1 MARQVL
7 VSIATVVLFLAGGAT
22 LDPGAL
28 AQSKQGIKVGTLKCD
43 VDSGWGLVF
52 GSSKKLKCV
61 YTPDGRKMSERYRGS
76 IDKYGIDIGYTT
88 AGIILWTVFAP
99 TQNVDR
105 GALQGKY
112 VGATAEATLAVGLGA
127 NVLVGG
133 GNSIAL
139 QPLSIGGQQGLNLA
153 AGIAAVQLRSAN

>member
-1 MARQVL
+1 MTRYLSVSLLAAVL
-7 VSIATVVLFLAGGAT
+7 IVAGASIPDRGAE
-22 LDPGAL
+22 
-28 AQSKQGIKVGTLKCD
+28 AQSKQGIKLGTLKCD

-52 GSSKKLKCV
+52 GSSKNLKCV
-61 YTPDGRKMSERYRGS
+61 YTPDGKKMSERYRGT
-76 IDKYGIDIGYTT
+76 IDKYGIDIGYTK

-99 TQNVDR
+99 TADVDA
-105 GALQGKY
+105 GALAGTY

-139 QPLSIGGQQGLNLA
+139 QPLSISGQQGLNIA
-153 AGIAAVQLRSAN
+153 AGIASVHLRSAN

>member
-1 MARQVL
+1 MTRQVF
-7 VSIATVVLFLAGGAT
+7 VSLLTVVLFLAGGAT
-22 LDPGAL
+22 LDSGAL

-61 YTPDGRKMSERYRGS
+61 FTPDGKKMTERYRGT
-76 IDKYGIDIGYTT
+76 IDKYGIDIGYTQ

-99 TQNVDR
+99 TKNVDG
-105 GALQGKY
+105 GALAGKY
-112 VGATAEATLAVGLGA
+112 IGATAEVTLAVGLGA

-139 QPLSIGGQQGLNLA
+139 QPLSISGQQGLNIA
-153 AGIAAVQLRSAN
+153 AGIAAVELRSAN

>member
-7 VSIATVVLFLAGGAT
+7 VSFLTIVLFVAGGAT
-22 LDPGAL
+22 LDSGAV
-28 AQSKQGIKVGTLKCD
+28 AQSKEGVKVGTLKCD

-52 GSSKKLKCV
+52 GSSKGLKCV
-61 YTPDGRKMSERYRGS
+61 YTPDGKKMSERYRGT
-76 IDKYGIDIGYTT
+76 IDKYGIDIGYTE

-99 TQNVDR
+99 TKSVDPQ
-105 GALQGKY
+105 ALAGKY
-112 VGATAEATLAVGLGA
+112 VGATAEATVAVGLGA

-139 QPLSIGGQQGLNLA
+139 QPLSIGGQRGLNLA
-153 AGIAAVQLRSAN
+153 AGIASVELKAAR